1 MIEKMKKVTVLS
13 EGSRRKELLSRLREA
28 GVMHISDIVQKAP
41 SAAPLEEERAEYQRI
56 LQVLSERRDKKNR
69 SRTLVTGAAFDGV
82 HTGIKEAV
90 DSEAALK
97 DRIIALQNE
106 RERIIPFGDFD
117 PDDVRKLAE
126 DGVRLSFYTIGKKEL
141 GMLREDES
149 VSFIPV
155 ACSGKSNAV
164 ALVDAAMPDGIQAQ
178 PFRLPEKGLS
188 ELDAELASARAA
200 LAEAGT
206 KITAAAAFMPG
217 VSEKTSTSKPKK
229 KAHNINSLREASDSK
244 RSNK

>member
-41 SAAPLEEERAEYQRI
+41 SAAPREEERAEYQRI

-82 HTGIKEAV
+82 HPGIKEAV

-155 ACSGKSNAV
+155 SMERRCKRRCASRSETARRSIKRTFASCKRDSSSSFLSRRGRTVSAPV
-164 ALVDAAMPDGIQAQ
+164 AASMRTVSQSWARPMGLKRGTKLPQKPDGDS
-178 PFRLPEKGLS
+178 PEH
-188 ELDAELASARAA
+188 
-200 LAEAGT
+200 
-206 KITAAAAFMPG
+206 
-217 VSEKTSTSKPKK
+217 VW
-229 KAHNINSLREASDSK
+229 
-244 RSNK
+244 

>member
-82 HTGIKEAV
+82 HPGIKEAV

-117 PDDVRKLAE
+117 PDATRLGCNCLSGGIV
-126 DGVRLSFYTIGKKEL
+126 DGYTITEG
-141 GMLREDES
+141 S
-149 VSFIPV
+149 
-155 ACSGKSNAV
+155 
-164 ALVDAAMPDGIQAQ
+164 
-178 PFRLPEKGLS
+178 EKGIDFCKAL
-188 ELDAELASARAA
+188 EKHDASQA
-200 LAEAGT
+200 LWNTDNG
-206 KITAAAAFMPG
+206 IW
-217 VSEKTSTSKPKK
+217 SI
-229 KAHNINSLREASDSK
+229 HNISIQDLIFMLVMDHDGSTE
-244 RSNK
+244 